1 MLVDCID
8 VKKRFLKFFYVGHVF
23 YVFDVFLFSKRFLF
37 KKTFEKFTAASRLTR
52 STFRITATKYTYG
65 FINNRI
71 LYPVVRM

>member
-1 MLVDCID
+1 MVDCID

-23 YVFDVFLFSKRFLF
+23 YVFDVFYFPNVFYL
-37 KKTFEKFTAASRLTR
+37 KKTFAKFTAASRLTR

-71 LYPVVRM
+71 QYPVVRM

>member
-1 MLVDCID
+1 MLVT
-8 VKKRFLKFFYVGHVF
+8 FF
-23 YVFDVFLFSKRFLF
+23 YVFDVFYFPNVFYL